1 MPDNFSDKSRFV
13 GFRCPTKL
21 FIELLE
27 FKDNKSK
34 IIVSALESYQT
45 KEFRDDLLNAYLQL
59 NNLFKQIGR
68 HFAPEFNN
76 TDLDINQLVFL
87 INEHIKNADAID
99 STNKILGVD

>member
-21 FIELLE
+21 HIELLE
-27 FKDNKSK
+27 GKNNKSK
-34 IIVSALESYQT
+34 IIVSALESYQS
-45 KEFRDDLLNAYLQL
+45 KEFRDNLLNAYLQL
-59 NNLFKQIGR
+59 NNLFKQIGK

-76 TDLDINQLVFL
+76 TSLSINQLAFL